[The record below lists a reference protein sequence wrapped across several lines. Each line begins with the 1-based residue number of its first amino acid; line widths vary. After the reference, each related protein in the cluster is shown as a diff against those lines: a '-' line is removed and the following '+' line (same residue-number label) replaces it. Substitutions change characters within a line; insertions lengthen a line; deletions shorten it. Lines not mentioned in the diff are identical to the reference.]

1 MPLFAI
7 LRYFLEHLGVFYIY
21 FYLTALKKQIKA
33 KFKKIEKQT
42 FTLDTNKL
50 NSYLIL
56 NTE

>member
-7 LRYFLEHLGVFYIY
+7 LRYFLEHLGVLYIY
-21 FYLTALKKQIKA
+21 FYLMALRTQIKA
-33 KFKKIEKQT
+33 KIKKLEKQI

-50 NSYLIL
+50 NSYLTL